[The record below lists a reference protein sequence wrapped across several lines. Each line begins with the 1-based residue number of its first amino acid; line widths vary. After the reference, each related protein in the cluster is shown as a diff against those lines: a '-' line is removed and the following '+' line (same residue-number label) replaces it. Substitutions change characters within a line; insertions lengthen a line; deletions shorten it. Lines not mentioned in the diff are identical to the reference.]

1 MSWLAVALLC
11 WSAAFAWHTEL
22 YLVFA
27 LALGSCLLCG
37 FWLRTARSE
46 LARFALLAFS
56 SLALLGVSLIL
67 NVDAQRS
74 ANQNGFNLWPFEQL
88 RQASKLAMFGVNADA
103 EALTLGL
110 AVGDSS
116 LASESLLSAMRDTS
130 LTHLVAVSGSNC
142 AIVSGAVFLA
152 LRRFGVRVRVFGSLL
167 ALGCY
172 VLLVGSQPSVL
183 RAATMAAAVL
193 LAYLSGRRV
202 KPIVAL
208 SIAITALLIASPQIC
223 IEYGFSLSV
232 AATAGILLL
241 APKIYERLKARMPR
255 WVALALAVSAAAQ
268 LLCFPILL
276 QLQPRVPTYSLLANL
291 LSEPLVAPVTVLAI
305 LAVLLSWFQPLASLL
320 FWVASIPA
328 SLIAVIAHTFSNMP
342 LATAFWLPGLLG
354 AVTAVALVA
363 ATVIF
368 IVARHSQT
376 RLISGTVAAA
386 LMVTSVSMLTVE
398 AVRLAGWPQPQWQ
411 IASCD
416 VGQGD
421 ATVIKSGSSVAV
433 VDVGKFDSKI
443 NRCLTQLGVTEI
455 NLLVLTH
462 FDQDH
467 VLGIN
472 GALNGRRVEQVLVSP
487 FIDDRPAATSTMA
500 ALNKHSVSV
509 VKAHKWLSG
518 TLGSTS
524 WTVLSPTRTAQEA
537 EDSNDASIAML
548 FRFDDFS
555 FLTLA
560 DLGEKGQMRLAQDL
574 DIWHRGWVASHDLV
588 LKVSHHGSAD
598 QYPEFIE
605 HLNPSV
611 SLISAGAENGYGH
624 PTQRTLRLLERTK
637 TLICR
642 TDLLGSIALTR
653 VSQGFTVANTAAG

>member
-1 MSWLAVALLC
+1 LSWLAVALLC

-37 FWLRTARSE
+37 FWLRAARSE

-88 RQASKLAMFGVNADA
+88 RQASKLAMFGVSADA

-152 LRRFGVRVRVFGSLL
+152 LRQLGVRVRVFGSLI

-276 QLQPRVPTYSLLANL
+276 QLQPRVPTYSLLA
-291 LSEPLVAPVTVLAI
+291 VLAI

-363 ATVIF
+363 AAVTFV
-368 IVARHSQT
+368 VSRHSET

-398 AVRLAGWPQPQWQ
+398 AVRLAAWPQPQWQ

-421 ATVIKSGSSVAV
+421 ATVIKTGSSVAV
-433 VDVGKFDSKI
+433 IDVGKFDSKI

-455 NLLVLTH
+455 DLLVLTH

-487 FIDDRPAATSTMA
+487 FLDDRPAAISTMA
-500 ALNKHSVSV
+500 ALKKHSVAV

-555 FLTLA
+555 LLTLA